1 MSTAIAQLAPMA
13 KRPIF
18 EAEHEDYRESFRSF
32 LQAEVVPNF
41 EQWDRDGMASR
52 ELFVKAA
59 EHGFMGMA
67 IPEEYGGPGVDDWRF
82 NVVLTE
88 EAIRAGVGAAFGGPL
103 LTTDICLPYLLT
115 TATEEQKARWL
126 PGIAS
131 GETVMA
137 VAMTEPGTG
146 SDLAAVQTRA
156 IRDGDEYVLN
166 GQKTFITNGHHAD
179 LVIVV
184 AKTDPDA
191 GHAGISLLVV
201 DKDSEGFSS
210 GPQIGKLGQH
220 ASDTTELFFDDV
232 RVPAENL
239 LGAEG
244 TGFIQLMEK
253 LVPER
258 LIIGVGALAGAEAA
272 FEFTLDYV
280 KERTAFGRPIG
291 SFQNSRFVMA
301 EIKTEL
307 TVGRSFID
315 QCIVKHCAGE
325 LSIEEAAMSKW
336 WTTELLG
343 RVTDSCLQLHGGY
356 GYTDEY
362 PISSAWADARIMR
375 IYGGTTEIMKELIG
389 RGMGL

>member
-1 MSTAIAQLAPMA
+1 MALAPMPRRA
-13 KRPIF
+13 IF
-18 EAEHEDYRESFRSF
+18 DDEHEDYRESFRSF
-32 LQAEVVPNF
+32 LAAEVTPNF
-41 EQWDRDGMASR
+41 NQWDKDGYVAR
-52 ELFVKAA
+52 ELFTKAA
-59 EHGFMGMA
+59 EHGFMSMA
-67 IPEEYGGPGVDDWRF
+67 IPESYGGAGVEDWRF

-88 EAIRAGVGAAFGGPL
+88 EAIRAGVGAAFGAPM

-115 TATEEQKARWL
+115 TGTDEQKARWL

-156 IRDGDEYVLN
+156 IKDGDHYILN

-184 AKTDPDA
+184 AKTDPEA

-201 DKDSEGFSS
+201 DSNSEGFSS
-210 GPQIGKLGQH
+210 GAQIGKLGQH

-232 RVPAENL
+232 RVPVENL
-239 LGAEG
+239 LGAKG
-244 TGFIQLMEK
+244 SGFIQLMEK

-258 LIIGVGALAGAEAA
+258 LIIGVGALSAAEAA
-272 FEFTLDYV
+272 FEITLEYV

-307 TVGRSFID
+307 AIGRAFID

-325 LSIEEAAMSKW
+325 LTIEEAAMSKW

-362 PISSAWADARIMR
+362 AISGAWADARIMR

>member
-1 MSTAIAQLAPMA
+1 VTPGAALPQSPRRA
-13 KRPIF
+13 IF
-18 EAEHEDYRESFRSF
+18 ENEHEDYRESFRSF
-32 LQAEVVPNF
+32 LAAEVAPNF
-41 EQWDRDGMASR
+41 NEWDQAGVVSRD
-52 ELFVKAA
+52 LFKKAA
-59 EHGFMGMA
+59 AHGFMGMA
-67 IPEEYGGPGVDDWRF
+67 IPERYGGAGVDDWRF

-88 EAIRAGVGAAFGGPL
+88 ESIRMGVGAAFGGPM

-115 TATEEQKARWL
+115 SGTDEQKERWL
-126 PGIAS
+126 PGVAA
-131 GETVMA
+131 GDTVLA

-156 IRDGDEYVLN
+156 ILDGDEYVVS
-166 GQKTFITNGHHAD
+166 GQKTFITNGHNAD
-179 LVIVV
+179 RVIVV

-191 GHAGISLLVV
+191 GHAGISLIVV
-201 DKDSEGFSS
+201 DADSEGFSK
-210 GPQIGKLGQH
+210 GPQIDKLGQH

-232 RVPAENL
+232 RVPAGNL

-244 TGFIQLMEK
+244 SGFVQLMEK

-258 LIIGVGALAGAEAA
+258 MIIAVGALAAAEAS
-272 FEFTLDYV
+272 FERTLEYV
-280 KERTAFGRPIG
+280 KERTAFGKPIG

-307 TVGRSFID
+307 TIGRAFVD
-315 QCIVKHCAGE
+315 QSITKHVAGE
-325 LSIEEAAMSKW
+325 LTIEEAAMAKW

-343 RVTDSCLQLHGGY
+343 RVTDQCLQLHGGY
-356 GYTDEY
+356 GYTHEY
-362 PISSAWADARIMR
+362 PISDAWVDARITR

>member
-1 MSTAIAQLAPMA
+1 MTAIAPLKAMPR
-13 KRPIF
+13 RPIF
-18 EAEHEDYRESFRSF
+18 DDEHEDYRESFRSF
-32 LQAEVVPNF
+32 LEAEVVPNF
-41 EQWDRDGMASR
+41 AEWDEQGYVSRD
-52 ELFVKAA
+52 LFTKAA

-88 EAIRAGVGAAFGGPL
+88 ESVRAGVGAAFGGPM

-115 TATEEQKARWL
+115 TATEEQKERWL

-156 IRDGDEYVLN
+156 RREGDQYVLS
-166 GQKTFITNGHHAD
+166 GQKTFITNGHNAD

-184 AKTDPDA
+184 AKTDPEA

-201 DKDSEGFSS
+201 DSDSEGFSS
-210 GPQIGKLGQH
+210 GAQIGKLGQH

-232 RVPAENL
+232 RVPADNL
-239 LGAEG
+239 LGTEG
-244 TGFIQLMEK
+244 SGFVQLMEK

-258 LIIGVGALAGAEAA
+258 LIIAVGALAGAEAA
-272 FEFTLDYV
+272 FGYTLDYV

-291 SFQNSRFVMA
+291 SFQNSRFTMA
-301 EIKTEL
+301 EMKTEL
-307 TVGRSFID
+307 AVGRAFVD
-315 QCIVKHCAGE
+315 QSIVKHCAGE
-325 LSIEEAAMSKW
+325 LTIEEAAMAKW

-362 PISSAWADARIMR
+362 AISGAWADARIMR

>member
-1 MSTAIAQLAPMA
+1 MPRRAI
-13 KRPIF
+13 F
-18 EAEHEDYRESFRSF
+18 DDEHEDYRESFRSF
-32 LQAEVVPNF
+32 LAAEVAPNF
-41 EQWDRDGMASR
+41 DQWNADGMVSR
-52 ELFVKAA
+52 ELFQKAA
-59 EHGFMGMA
+59 SHGFMGMA
-67 IPEEYGGPGVDDWRF
+67 IPEEYGGAGVDDWRF

-88 EAIRAGVGAAFGGPL
+88 EAIRAGVGAAFGGPM

-115 TATEEQKARWL
+115 TGTEKQKARWL
-126 PGIAS
+126 PGIAR

-156 IRDGDEYVLN
+156 RRDGDEYILS

-191 GHAGISLLVV
+191 GHAGISLIVV
-201 DKDSEGFSS
+201 DADSEGFTS
-210 GPQIGKLGQH
+210 GAQIGKLGQH

-232 RVPAENL
+232 RVRTANL

-244 TGFIQLMEK
+244 SGFVQLMEK

-258 LIIGVGALAGAEAA
+258 LIIAVGALAGAEAA
-272 FEFTLDYV
+272 FEYTLDYV

-307 TVGRSFID
+307 AIGRAFVD
-315 QCIVKHCAGE
+315 QSIVKHCAGE
-325 LSIEEAAMSKW
+325 LMIEEAAMAKW

-343 RVTDSCLQLHGGY
+343 RVADSCLQLHGGY

-362 PISSAWADARIMR
+362 AISSAWADARIMR

>member
-1 MSTAIAQLAPMA
+1 VSAPLALAPTPRRA
-13 KRPIF
+13 IF
-18 EAEHEDYRESFRSF
+18 DDEHEDYRESFRSF
-32 LQAEVVPNF
+32 LAAEVAPNF
-41 EQWDRDGMASR
+41 DQWDADGMVSR
-52 ELFVKAA
+52 ELFQKAA
-59 EHGFMGMA
+59 SHGFMGMA
-67 IPEEYGGPGVDDWRF
+67 ILEEYGGAGVDDWRF

-88 EAIRAGVGAAFGGPL
+88 EAIRAGVGAAFGGPM

-115 TATEEQKARWL
+115 TGTEEQKARWL
-126 PGIAS
+126 PGIAR

-156 IRDGDEYVLN
+156 RRDGDEYILS

-191 GHAGISLLVV
+191 GHAGISLIVV
-201 DKDSEGFSS
+201 DADSEGFTS
-210 GPQIGKLGQH
+210 GAQIGKLGQH

-232 RVPAENL
+232 RVPTANL

-244 TGFIQLMEK
+244 SGFVQLMEK

-258 LIIGVGALAGAEAA
+258 LIIAVGALAGAEAA
-272 FEFTLDYV
+272 FEYTLDYV

-301 EIKTEL
+301 EMKTEL
-307 TVGRSFID
+307 AIGRAFVD
-315 QCIVKHCAGE
+315 QSIVKHCAGE
-325 LSIEEAAMSKW
+325 LTIEEAAMAKW

-343 RVTDSCLQLHGGY
+343 RVADSCLQLHGGY

-362 PISSAWADARIMR
+362 AISSAWADARIMR

>member
-1 MSTAIAQLAPMA
+1 MALKPMPRRAI
-13 KRPIF
+13 F
-18 EAEHEDYRESFRSF
+18 DDEHEDYRESFRSF
-32 LQAEVVPNF
+32 LAAEVTPNLA
-41 EQWDRDGMASR
+41 QWDADGFVSRD
-52 ELFVKAA
+52 LFRKAA

-67 IPEEYGGPGVDDWRF
+67 IPEQYGGPGVDDWRF

-88 EAIRAGVGAAFGGPL
+88 EAIRSGGAAAFGGPM
-103 LTTDICLPYLLT
+103 LTTDIVLPYFLT
-115 TATEEQKARWL
+115 NATDEQKDRWL
-126 PGIAS
+126 PGVAR
-131 GETVMA
+131 GETVLA

-146 SDLAAVQTRA
+146 SDLAAIQTRA
-156 IRDGDEYVLN
+156 RREGDEYVLN

-179 LVIVV
+179 QVIVV

-191 GHAGISLLVV
+191 GHAGISLIVV
-201 DKDSEGFSS
+201 DSDSEGFAS

-244 TGFIQLMEK
+244 SGFIQLMDK

-258 LIIGVGALAGAEAA
+258 MIIAVGALAAAEAA
-272 FEFTLDYV
+272 FELTLEYV

-291 SFQNSRFVMA
+291 SFQNSRFAMA
-301 EIKTEL
+301 EMKTEL
-307 TVGRSFID
+307 AIGRAFVD
-315 QCIVKHCAGE
+315 QSIVKECAGE
-325 LSIEEAAMSKW
+325 LTIEEAAMAKW

-343 RVTDSCLQLHGGY
+343 RVTDGCLQLHGGY

-362 PISSAWADARIMR
+362 AISSAWVDARIMR

>member
-1 MSTAIAQLAPMA
+1 MSAPVNLAPMPR
-13 KRPIF
+13 RPIF
-18 EAEHEDYRESFRSF
+18 DDEHEDYRESFRSF
-32 LQAEVVPNF
+32 LAAEVAPNF
-41 EQWDRDGMASR
+41 EQWDKDGFVSRD
-52 ELFVKAA
+52 LFRKAA
-59 EHGFMGMA
+59 EHGFMSMA
-67 IPEEYGGPGVDDWRF
+67 VPEAYGGPGVEDWRF

-88 EAIRAGVGAAFGGPL
+88 EAIRAGVGAAFGAPML
-103 LTTDICLPYLLT
+103 STDICLPYLLT
-115 TATEEQKARWL
+115 TATDEQKSRWL

-156 IRDGDEYVLN
+156 LKDGDHYVLN

-201 DKDSEGFSS
+201 DSASKGFAS
-210 GPQIGKLGQH
+210 GAQIGKLGQH

-232 RVPAENL
+232 EVPVGNL

-244 TGFIQLMEK
+244 SGFIQLMEK

-258 LIIGVGALAGAEAA
+258 LIIGVGALSAAEAA
-272 FEFTLDYV
+272 FEITLEYV

-307 TVGRSFID
+307 AIGRAFID
-315 QCIVKHCAGE
+315 QCHRQALRRGAFDRRGGDVEVVDHGAAG
-325 LSIEEAAMSKW
+325 S
-336 WTTELLG
+336 G
-343 RVTDSCLQLHGGY
+343 HRQLPATPRWLRLH
-356 GYTDEY
+356 
-362 PISSAWADARIMR
+362 R
-375 IYGGTTEIMKELIG
+375 
-389 RGMGL
+389 

>member
-1 MSTAIAQLAPMA
+1 MNPATELKTSSR
-13 KRPIF
+13 RPIF
-18 EAEHEDYRESFRSF
+18 DDEHEDYRESFRSF
-32 LQAEVVPNF
+32 LAAEVTPNF
-41 EQWDRDGMASR
+41 AEWDASGVVSRD
-52 ELFVKAA
+52 LFKKAA
-59 EHGFMGMA
+59 GHGFMGMA
-67 IPEEYGGPGVDDWRF
+67 IPEEYGGPGADDFRY

-88 EAIRAGVGAAFGGPL
+88 EAIKAGVGAAFGGPM
-103 LTTDICLPYLLT
+103 LTTDICLPYILSSG
-115 TATEEQKARWL
+115 TEEQKQRWL

-131 GETVMA
+131 GETVLA

-146 SDLAAVQTRA
+146 SDLAAVTTTA
-156 IRDGDEYVLN
+156 KRDGDAYILN
-166 GQKTFITNGHHAD
+166 GSKTFITNGGHAD
-179 LVIVV
+179 RVIVV

-191 GHAGISLLVV
+191 GHAGISLLMV
-201 DKDSEGFSS
+201 DTDSEGFSR
-210 GPQIGKLGQH
+210 GPQIEKLGQH

-232 RVPAENL
+232 RVPVENL
-239 LGAEG
+239 IGDEG
-244 TGFIQLMEK
+244 SGFFQLMDK

-272 FEFTLDYV
+272 FETTLEYV

-301 EIKTEL
+301 EIKTEI
-307 TVGRSFID
+307 TVGRAFID
-315 QCIVKHCAGE
+315 QCIARHCAGE
-325 LSIEEAAMSKW
+325 LTIEEAAMSKW

-356 GYTDEY
+356 GYTHEY
-362 PISSAWADARIMR
+362 AISSAWVDARITR

>member
-1 MSTAIAQLAPMA
+1 MTAIAPLKPMPR
-13 KRPIF
+13 RPIF
-18 EAEHEDYRESFRSF
+18 EDEHEDYRESFRSF
-32 LQAEVVPNF
+32 LEAEVIPNF
-41 EQWDRDGMASR
+41 AEWDEQGYVSRD
-52 ELFVKAA
+52 LFTKAA
-59 EHGFMGMA
+59 QHGFMGMA
-67 IPEEYGGPGVDDWRF
+67 IAEQYGGPGVDDWRF

-88 EAIRAGVGAAFGGPL
+88 ESVRAGVGAAFGGPM

-115 TATEEQKARWL
+115 TATEEQKERWL

-156 IRDGDEYVLN
+156 RREGDQYVLS
-166 GQKTFITNGHHAD
+166 GQKTFITNGHNAD

-184 AKTDPDA
+184 AKTDPEA

-201 DKDSEGFSS
+201 DSDSEGFSS
-210 GPQIGKLGQH
+210 GAQIGKLGQH

-232 RVPAENL
+232 RVPADNL
-239 LGAEG
+239 LGTEG
-244 TGFIQLMEK
+244 SGFVQLMEK

-258 LIIGVGALAGAEAA
+258 LIIAVGALAGAEAA
-272 FEFTLDYV
+272 FGYTLDYV

-291 SFQNSRFVMA
+291 SFQNSRFTMA
-301 EIKTEL
+301 EMKTEL
-307 TVGRSFID
+307 AVGRAFVD
-315 QCIVKHCAGE
+315 QSIVKHCAGE
-325 LSIEEAAMSKW
+325 LTIEEAAMAKW

-362 PISSAWADARIMR
+362 AISGAWADARIMR